1 MEPITLNIPDTG
13 KPRVVIIGSG
23 FGGINASKKLKNKGF
38 QVVIF
43 DKNNYHTFQ
52 PLLYQVA
59 TASLEADSTAGP
71 VRKIIAGY
79 YDFHFR
85 NLKITGIS
93 PAENTVSTEVGSL
106 RYDYLIIANGMKT
119 NFFGNDQ
126 MKKYAFPLKFI
137 PDALNLRSQLIQLF
151 DQASMMSDP
160 VQRKSVMTIVIAG
173 GGPTGVEMAG
183 GLSELRKHILPS
195 DYPLLD
201 FSEMKIYLI
210 EGVDRLIPTMSPQ
223 ASAIAFRTLEKMGI
237 IIQLKT
243 MVQDYN
249 GKTITLKSG
258 EQIDT
263 RTVLWT
269 AGVSGDQIPGLPP
282 EWVEKGR
289 LLVNEHCLVTGS
301 RNIFAVGD
309 IAEMKSAQYP
319 KGHPGLAQPA
329 IQMGAY
335 VGKNLQALSEGKS
348 VKPFRYFN
356 KGSLATIGRGK
367 AVADIWKLHF
377 GGRLAWYIWL
387 FVHISFLVSFRNK
400 LLVMANWIWNF
411 FTHDKGNRLIIRPY
425 IQPDDPVMQKILTTN
440 QHG

>member
-1 MEPITLNIPDTG
+1 MEITLNIPDTS

-23 FGGINASKKLKNKGF
+23 FGGINAIRKLKHQGF

-59 TASLEADSTAGP
+59 TASLEADSIAGP

-79 YDFHFR
+79 DDFHFR
-85 NLKITGIS
+85 NLKVTGIS
-93 PAENTVSTEVGSL
+93 PADNTVSTELGNL
-106 RYDYLIIANGMKT
+106 RYDFLIIANGMKT

-151 DQASMMSDP
+151 DQASMISDP
-160 VQRKSVMTIVIAG
+160 VHRKSVMTIVIAG

-183 GLSELRKHILPS
+183 GLSELRRHILPK

-210 EGVDRLIPTMSPQ
+210 EGVDRLLPTMSPQ

-237 IIQLKT
+237 LIQLKT

-249 GKTITLKSG
+249 GKTISLKSG
-258 EQIDT
+258 ELIDT
-263 RTVLWT
+263 KTVLWT
-269 AGVSGDQIPGLPP
+269 AGVSGDQIPGLPA

-289 LLVNEHCLVTGS
+289 LLVNENCLVKGS
-301 RNIFAVGD
+301 KNIFAVGD
-309 IAEMKSAQYP
+309 IAEMKSEQYP

-335 VGKNLQALSEGKS
+335 VGKNLKALSAGKS
-348 VKPFRYFN
+348 VKPFSYFN

-367 AVADIWKLHF
+367 AVADIGKLHF

-400 LLVMANWIWNF
+400 LLVLANWVWNF
-411 FTHDKGNRLIIRPY
+411 FTHDKGNRLIIRPF
-425 IQPDDPVMQKILTTN
+425 IQPDDPAMQKIFISN
-440 QHG
+440 QQS